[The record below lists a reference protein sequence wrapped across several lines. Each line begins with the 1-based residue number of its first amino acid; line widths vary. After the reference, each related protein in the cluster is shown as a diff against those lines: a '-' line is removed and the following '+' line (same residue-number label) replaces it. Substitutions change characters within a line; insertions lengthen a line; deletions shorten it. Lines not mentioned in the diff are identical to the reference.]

1 MSKNKKLK
9 NEVPKYTLGEELIN
23 SISHGIG
30 AGLSIAGLVLIIIR
44 AHSAI
49 GIVSS
54 VIYATFMINLYI
66 ISCIY
71 HALSS
76 RLNGKKVLRVLDH
89 SNVLLMVAG
98 TYTPIC
104 LCTLKGVLGW
114 ITFSFV
120 WLITIVAIVL
130 NCINIDKYQK
140 LCLACNLGLGWASLL
155 LIGSLLKS
163 CPWNGL
169 ILLIIG
175 GVIYTIGAVLYSLG
189 SRYRYIHS
197 LFHFFILAGSIFH
210 YFFIYFYIV

>member
-1 MSKNKKLK
+1 MSPRLK
-9 NEVPKYTLGEELIN
+9 
-23 SISHGIG
+23 
-30 AGLSIAGLVLIIIR
+30 
-44 AHSAI
+44 
-49 GIVSS
+49 
-54 VIYATFMINLYI
+54 
-66 ISCIY
+66 
-71 HALSS
+71 
-76 RLNGKKVLRVLDH
+76 GKKVLRVLDH

-210 YFFIYFYIV
+210 YFFIYFYINSLLFCLPMVMFCVIFSLGGK

>member
-1 MSKNKKLK
+1 MSKNKCSK
-9 NEVPKYTLGEELIN
+9 NEIPKYTLGEELIN

-30 AGLSIAGLVLIIIR
+30 AGLSIAGLVLLIIR
-44 AHSAI
+44 AHHAI

-54 VIYATFMINLYI
+54 VIYATFMVNLYI

-71 HALSS
+71 HALSP
-76 RLNGKKVLRVLDH
+76 RLKGKKVLRVLDH

-104 LCTLKGVLGW
+104 LCALKGVLGW

-130 NCINIDKYQK
+130 NCININKYQK
-140 LCLACNLGLGWASLL
+140 LFLACNLGLGWAALL

>member
-1 MSKNKKLK
+1 MCKNKKSE
-9 NEVPKYTLGEELIN
+9 NVVPNYTLGEELIN

-71 HALSS
+71 HALSP
-76 RLNGKKVLRVLDH
+76 RLKGKKVLRVLDH
-89 SNVLLMVAG
+89 CNVLLMVAG

-104 LCTLKGVLGW
+104 LCALSGILGW

-140 LCLACNLGLGWASLL
+140 LCLACNLGLGWAALL

>member
-1 MSKNKKLK
+1 MSKNKCSK
-9 NEVPKYTLGEELIN
+9 NEIPKYTLGEELIN

-30 AGLSIAGLVLIIIR
+30 AGLSIAGLVLLIIR
-44 AHSAI
+44 AHHAI

-54 VIYATFMINLYI
+54 VIYATFMVNLYI

-71 HALSS
+71 HALSP
-76 RLNGKKVLRVLDH
+76 RLKGKKVLRVLDH